1 MNSTIETDDYFSRH
15 TFTNVEF
22 SGVFERIKLRSIIN
36 EALYSIHIFI
46 KYGDKV
52 YMEDYRLGQI
62 VISFAELQKNKY
74 WKHFYD
80 LSLMLTNN
88 KHIVIEDI
96 KYNSNFSYGPVG
108 YPVYFEETRLWWIDT
123 AIIDG
128 NHIIDQEVAR
138 TIENHG
144 HLCYYKINPY
154 DIANMEYTSQEDLDT
169 FLYTYMTRRCDIHY
183 NRFEEKAMI
192 FNDLVISYNIGIME
206 KDLEELLEYFEDKKN
221 VINLATLYDKNGMNC
236 DILMMIYNNI
246 LSADGNRRH
255 KPIIINFGTHSNLY
269 ERFARIMAV

>member
-1 MNSTIETDDYFSRH
+1 MNSTIYTDDYFSRH

-22 SGVFERIKLRSIIN
+22 TGVFERIKLRSIIN

-52 YMEDYRLGQI
+52 YMEDYRLGNI

-88 KHIVIEDI
+88 KHLVIEDI
-96 KYNSNFSYGPVG
+96 KYNSNFTYGQVG
-108 YPVYFEETRLWWIDT
+108 YPVYFGETRLWWIDT
-123 AIIDG
+123 AIING
-128 NHIIDQEVAR
+128 EHIIDQEVER
-138 TIENHG
+138 NIKNQG

-154 DIANMEYTSQEDLDT
+154 DLENMEYTSQEDLDV
-169 FLYTYMTRRCDIHY
+169 FLHTYMTMRCDIVY

-192 FNDLVISYNIGIME
+192 FNDLVIDYNIGIME
-206 KDLEELLEYFEDKKN
+206 EELEELLEYFDDKKN
-221 VINLATLYDKNGMNC
+221 VINIATLYDKNGMNG

-246 LSADGNRRH
+246 VSANGNIRH
-255 KPIIINFGTHSNLY
+255 KSIIAELGTQSNLFK
-269 ERFARIMAV
+269 RFAMIMVV